1 MKMRLLKLEPSF
13 LLKILNG
20 KKESLISNLPNDVE
34 LINIKYDLF
43 SGKVLVVIRSD
54 TFENVEDSYPIP
66 EFKPKYSQSEKYSQS
81 VKKTPTPMHVPKI
94 VVKETRQ
101 LKADV
106 NQDVLAYRKEF
117 SPEQRELLRFKI
129 EGDYLIVKPATYL
142 KKEWNE
148 INEVAKNIGGEWIKG
163 SIISYWKIPL
173 Q

>member
-1 MKMRLLKLEPSF
+1 MRILKLKPDN
-13 LLKILNG
+13 LLDLLRG
-20 KKESLISNLPNDVE
+20 KKESVISNLPDDIE
-34 LINIKYDLF
+34 LIKIKYNLF
-43 SGKVLVVIRSD
+43 TGTVLLVVRSN
-54 TFENVEDSYPIP
+54 TFGDLKNSYPIP
-66 EFKPKYSQSEKYSQS
+66 EFKPEFSQSTKYTASEKKIPTLIPVSKAT
-81 VKKTPTPMHVPKI
+81 VKKTR
-94 VVKETRQ
+94 EQ
-101 LKADV
+101 KATV
-106 NQDVLAYRKEF
+106 NQDILAYQKEF